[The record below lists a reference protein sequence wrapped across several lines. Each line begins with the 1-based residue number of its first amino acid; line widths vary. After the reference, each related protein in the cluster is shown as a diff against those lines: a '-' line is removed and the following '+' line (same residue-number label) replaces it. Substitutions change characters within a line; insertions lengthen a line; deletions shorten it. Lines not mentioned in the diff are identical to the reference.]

1 MWLVKYCG
9 SSNYRP
15 QAESLSAQ
23 INQHFPDTCEI
34 EEGTAGQFELFR
46 NGESFLKKIGHFID
60 FEDVKEKLTELFLI
74 NVIEESK
81 F

>member
-1 MWLVKYCG
+1 MMWLVKYCG
-9 SSNYRP
+9 SWNYRP

-46 NGESFLKKIGHFID
+46 NGESFLREIGHFID
-60 FEDVKEKLTELFLI
+60 FEDVKNKLTEMGDDTMF
-74 NVIEESK
+74 
-81 F
+81 